1 MSLLPQFSRTGSA
14 EHKKEADIVERENRD
29 PDIPQNDGT
38 SDTAANDSRQAD
50 RMAMPPPP
58 VSKLSRGLST
68 RVPAVSQLARAPSTR
83 AHTRTQ
89 SVQSTTTSARPEA
102 RGAIST
108 PSVARPSGTETGLK
122 RTPSVTSSS
131 QTSRASG
138 LARTTS
144 VKASQ
149 PQGHARG
156 ASVSAIPPTTGL
168 RRTNS
173 VRPTPI
179 SVPSASQVPPA
190 PSPTSP
196 RKVPELRPSGKSQLP
211 SSSRP
216 NFSTFQQHYS
226 PAKTALPKPPVPT
239 SKFAKAAP
247 NFEQDVSV
255 PFDVALQQIELLQL
269 SLLHETSAQTTR
281 QYTDD
286 AKRKLGKKHARLRKD
301 FEAVCAA
308 ETAQQKV
315 ANLKALQAWCPDP
328 SLLAGNL
335 QTLARVHK
343 DVVAITHPESRYTEL
358 LHVFEDWADSAEKRI
373 TSPVGGFVEPL
384 PGPWREAHAST
395 ALKIRSLQREMSALP
410 PLPEQNADAEV
421 DTSLRV
427 ILSSCRSLVDGILR
441 ELDVMGK
448 LEKELLGQESAR
460 IDGAVGAL
468 SLAGKDESAWVPAWQ

>member
-14 EHKKEADIVERENRD
+14 EHKKDADIVERENRD
-29 PDIPQNDGT
+29 PDIAQNDGANE
-38 SDTAANDSRQAD
+38 TAANDARQAD

-68 RVPAVSQLARAPSTR
+68 RVPAVSQLGRAPSTR

-89 SVQSTTTSARPEA
+89 SVQSTATSAKPEA
-102 RGAIST
+102 QRGAIST

-122 RTPSVTSSS
+122 RTPSTTSSS
-131 QTSRASG
+131 QAPRTIG
-138 LARTTS
+138 LARTAS
-144 VKASQ
+144 VKAPQ
-149 PQGHARG
+149 PPGRARG
-156 ASVSAIPPTTGL
+156 ASVSTITPTTGL

-179 SVPSASQVPPA
+179 SIPSASQVPPA

-216 NFSTFQQHYS
+216 TFSTFQQHYS

-247 NFEQDVSV
+247 NFEQDASV

-286 AKRKLGKKHARLRKD
+286 AKRKLGKKHAKLRKD

-373 TSPVGGFVEPL
+373 TSPSGGFVEPL

-468 SLAGKDESAWVPAWQ
+468 SLNEGNAWVPAWQ

>member
-1 MSLLPQFSRTGSA
+1 M
-14 EHKKEADIVERENRD
+14 ERENRD
-29 PDIPQNDGT
+29 PDVPQHDGAG
-38 SDTAANDSRQAD
+38 DTAANDTRQAD
-50 RMAMPPPP
+50 RIAMPPPP

-68 RVPAVSQLARAPSTR
+68 RVPGVSQLARAPSTR
-83 AHTRTQ
+83 SHTRTQ
-89 SVQSTTTSARPEA
+89 SVQSTTASSRPEA
-102 RGAIST
+102 QRGAIST
-108 PSVARPSGTETGLK
+108 PTVARPAGTDSGLK
-122 RTPSVTSSS
+122 RTPSTTSSS
-131 QTSRASG
+131 QASRTTG
-138 LARTTS
+138 LARSTS
-144 VKASQ
+144 VKTSQ
-149 PQGHARG
+149 PQGHTRG
-156 ASVSAIPPTTGL
+156 ASASAVTPTTGL

-179 SVPSASQVPPA
+179 SIPPASQAPPA

-196 RKVPELRPSGKSQLP
+196 RKVPELKPSGRSQLP

-216 NFSTFQQHYS
+216 TFSTFQQHYS

-239 SKFAKAAP
+239 SKFAKTAP
-247 NFEQDVSV
+247 NFEQDASV

-286 AKRKLGKKHARLRKD
+286 AKRKLGKKHAKLRKD
-301 FEAVCAA
+301 FEAICAA

-328 SLLAGNL
+328 TLLAGNL

-358 LHVFEDWADSAEKRI
+358 LHVFEDWAASAETKI
-373 TSPVGGFVEPL
+373 SSPAGGFVEPL

-410 PLPEQNADAEV
+410 PLPEQNTEADVE
-421 DTSLRV
+421 TSLRV

-468 SLAGKDESAWVPAWQ
+468 SLTEKDESAWVPAWQ

>member
-29 PDIPQNDGT
+29 PDIAQNDGANE
-38 SDTAANDSRQAD
+38 TAANDARQAD

-68 RVPAVSQLARAPSTR
+68 RVPAVSQLGRAPSTR

-89 SVQSTTTSARPEA
+89 SVQSTATSARPEA
-102 RGAIST
+102 QRGAIST

-122 RTPSVTSSS
+122 RTPSTTSSS
-131 QTSRASG
+131 QAPRTIG
-138 LARTTS
+138 LARTAS
-144 VKASQ
+144 VKAPQ
-149 PQGHARG
+149 PQGRARG
-156 ASVSAIPPTTGL
+156 ASVSTITPTTGL

-179 SVPSASQVPPA
+179 SIPSASQVPPA

-216 NFSTFQQHYS
+216 TFSTFQQHYS

-247 NFEQDVSV
+247 NFEQDASV

-286 AKRKLGKKHARLRKD
+286 AKRKLGKKHAKLRKD

-373 TSPVGGFVEPL
+373 TSPSGGFVEPL

-468 SLAGKDESAWVPAWQ
+468 SLNEGNAWVPAWQ

>member
-29 PDIPQNDGT
+29 PDIAQNDGANE
-38 SDTAANDSRQAD
+38 TAANDARQAD

-68 RVPAVSQLARAPSTR
+68 RVPAVSQLGRAPSTR

-89 SVQSTTTSARPEA
+89 SVQSTATSAKPEA
-102 RGAIST
+102 QRGAIST

-122 RTPSVTSSS
+122 RTPSTTSSS
-131 QTSRASG
+131 QAPRTIG
-138 LARTTS
+138 LARTAS
-144 VKASQ
+144 VKAPQ
-149 PQGHARG
+149 PPGRARG
-156 ASVSAIPPTTGL
+156 ASVSTITPTTGL

-179 SVPSASQVPPA
+179 SIPSASQVPPA

-216 NFSTFQQHYS
+216 TFSTFQQHYS

-247 NFEQDVSV
+247 NFEQDASV

-286 AKRKLGKKHARLRKD
+286 AKRKLGKKHAKLRKD

-373 TSPVGGFVEPL
+373 TSPSGGFVEPL

-468 SLAGKDESAWVPAWQ
+468 SLNEGNAWVPAWQ

>member
-14 EHKKEADIVERENRD
+14 EHKKEADVVERENRD
-29 PDIPQNDGT
+29 PDIAQNDGANE
-38 SDTAANDSRQAD
+38 TAANDARQAD

-68 RVPAVSQLARAPSTR
+68 RVPAVSQLGRAPSTR

-89 SVQSTTTSARPEA
+89 SVQSTATSARPEA
-102 RGAIST
+102 QRGAIST

-122 RTPSVTSSS
+122 RTPSTTSSS
-131 QTSRASG
+131 QAPRTIG
-138 LARTTS
+138 LARTAS
-144 VKASQ
+144 VKAPQ
-149 PQGHARG
+149 PQGRARG
-156 ASVSAIPPTTGL
+156 ASVSTITPTTGL

-179 SVPSASQVPPA
+179 SIPSASQVPPA

-216 NFSTFQQHYS
+216 TFSTFQQHYS

-247 NFEQDVSV
+247 NFEQDASV

-286 AKRKLGKKHARLRKD
+286 AKRKLGKKHAKLRKD

-373 TSPVGGFVEPL
+373 TSPSGGFVEPL

-468 SLAGKDESAWVPAWQ
+468 SLNEGNAWVPAWQ

>member
-14 EHKKEADIVERENRD
+14 EHKKEADVVERENRD
-29 PDIPQNDGT
+29 PDIAQNDGANE
-38 SDTAANDSRQAD
+38 TAANDARQAD

-68 RVPAVSQLARAPSTR
+68 RVPAVSQLGRAPSTR

-89 SVQSTTTSARPEA
+89 SVQSTATSARPEA
-102 RGAIST
+102 QRGAIST

-122 RTPSVTSSS
+122 RTPSTTSSS
-131 QTSRASG
+131 QAPRTIG
-138 LARTTS
+138 LARTAS
-144 VKASQ
+144 VKAPQ
-149 PQGHARG
+149 PQGRARG
-156 ASVSAIPPTTGL
+156 ASVSTITPTTGL

-179 SVPSASQVPPA
+179 SIPSASQVPPA

-216 NFSTFQQHYS
+216 TFSTFQQHYS
-226 PAKTALPKPPVPT
+226 PAKPALPKPPVPT

-247 NFEQDVSV
+247 NFEQDASV

-286 AKRKLGKKHARLRKD
+286 AKRKLGKKHAKLRKD
-301 FEAVCAA
+301 LEAVCAA

-373 TSPVGGFVEPL
+373 TSPSGGFVEPL

-468 SLAGKDESAWVPAWQ
+468 SLNEGNAWVPAWQ

>member
-14 EHKKEADIVERENRD
+14 EHKKEADVVERENRD
-29 PDIPQNDGT
+29 PDIAQNDGANE
-38 SDTAANDSRQAD
+38 TAANDARQAD

-68 RVPAVSQLARAPSTR
+68 RVPAVSQLGRAPSTR

-89 SVQSTTTSARPEA
+89 SVQSTATSARPEA
-102 RGAIST
+102 QRGAIST
-108 PSVARPSGTETGLK
+108 PSVARPSGTEAGLK
-122 RTPSVTSSS
+122 RTPSTTSSS
-131 QTSRASG
+131 QAPRTIG
-138 LARTTS
+138 LARTAS
-144 VKASQ
+144 VKAPQ
-149 PQGHARG
+149 PQGRARG
-156 ASVSAIPPTTGL
+156 ASVSTITPTTGL

-179 SVPSASQVPPA
+179 SIPSASQVPPA

-216 NFSTFQQHYS
+216 TFSTFQQHYS
-226 PAKTALPKPPVPT
+226 PAKTALPKPPVPA

-247 NFEQDVSV
+247 NFEQDASV

-286 AKRKLGKKHARLRKD
+286 AKRKLGKKHAKLRKD

-373 TSPVGGFVEPL
+373 TSPSGGFVEPL

-410 PLPEQNADAEV
+410 PLPEQNTDAEV

-468 SLAGKDESAWVPAWQ
+468 SLNEGNAWVPAWQ